1 MAGSKVLSFN
11 VHLEPVEGPMVHHV
25 IIVPDEFSKQF
36 ITGKGSARI
45 LCSIG
50 HQPEFPCALIPRHE
64 RYVIIAS
71 KKLIKEHNLQLEI
84 PFRISIR
91 TDPGN
96 GLELPEEFSE
106 VLAQDEFAFQAYE
119 ALNDGGKRGYI
130 YYIRQGK
137 SIDTRIKRSM
147 EIAEKLKQRHGSKQ

>member
-36 ITGKGSARI
+36 ITGKGSACI

-50 HQPEFPCALIPRHE
+50 QQPEFPCALIPRHE
-64 RYVIIAS
+64 RFVIIAS

-91 TDPGN
+91 IDPGN